1 MSPFYCKRFITARVI
16 LDLLLFPCVLILSYS
31 FKFKIGWLF
40 QNWFNIQDVVIY
52 ESAQIEPYLSGILY
66 LLIIWGVS
74 FYYGGVYRYHSDIM
88 PEVDEIVSII
98 KGASLATFLVMALTF
113 IISFMPGS
121 RYVIFYMWLVGIC
134 VFSLGHYGIYHFQL
148 YYYRLGKCVKKAIIV
163 GGDEFSQDIIER
175 IITVPSLAIKYCGT
189 YSDKHPDKVHFTIQN
204 QFKWLGKIEK
214 LMTHLEGSKID
225 IVFVSQHLDQSL
237 KALLIDHCS
246 HANIEL
252 NIISKEVF
260 YYSNRLSVKEIDG
273 IPFVSYH
280 PLFEWS
286 WTHYIKRVFDIIVAS
301 LGLLTLLPLLM
312 GIAVWIKCRS
322 PQGTSIYKQDRVGKD
337 GQVFSFYK
345 FRTMIPNAEK
355 KTGPVW
361 VSEEQDDR
369 CIKGGSFLRKYSL
382 DELPQLVNVI
392 KGDMSI
398 VGPRPER
405 PFFVTQLSEKIPYYD
420 LRHKMKGGITGWAQI
435 NGRSA
440 LTRNPQHKAKYDLF
454 YIKNWTIVWDI
465 KIILKTILMV
475 IKGENA
481 Y

>member
-1 MSPFYCKRFITARVI
+1 MNPVYCKRFITVRVI
-16 LDLLLFPCVLILSYS
+16 LDLLLFPFVLILSYS

-74 FYYGGVYRYHSDIM
+74 FYYGGVYRYPSDIM

-98 KGASLATFLVMALTF
+98 KGVSLATFLVMALTF

-121 RYVIFYMWLVGIC
+121 RYVIFYMWFFGIIL
-134 VFSLGHYGIYHFQL
+134 FSLGHYCIYHFQL
-148 YYYRLGKCVKKAIIV
+148 YYYRLGKCVKKAIVV
-163 GGDEFSQDIIER
+163 GEDEFAQDIIER
-175 IITVPSLAIKYCGT
+175 MITVPSLGIKYYGT
-189 YSDKHPDKVHFTIQN
+189 YSDKYPDTLHFTIQN
-204 QFKWLGKIEK
+204 KFKWLGKIEK

-225 IVFVSQHLDQSL
+225 IVFVSQPLDESI
-237 KALLIDHCS
+237 KTLLIDYCS

-252 NIISKEVF
+252 NFFSKEAF

-273 IPFVSYH
+273 VPFVSYH
-280 PLFEWS
+280 SLFEWR
-286 WTHYIKRVFDIIVAS
+286 WTHYIKRVFDIVAAI
-301 LGLLTLLPLLM
+301 LGLLILLPLLM
-312 GIAVWIKCRS
+312 GIAVWIKCIS

-337 GQVFSFYK
+337 GQIFSFYK
-345 FRTMIPNAEK
+345 FRTMIPNAEEE
-355 KTGPVW
+355 TGPIW

-369 CIKGGSFLRKYSL
+369 CIKGGFFLRKYSL

-405 PFFVTQLSEKIPYYD
+405 PFFVAQLSEKIPYYN

-465 KIILKTILMV
+465 KIILKTILIV